1 VSSSASAE
9 LALPRRRPAVVLA
22 VVALL
27 GASPLRAAE
36 AERTYRW
43 TDADGVVHYGD
54 HVPPQFA
61 QGAVVVMN
69 REGVKLREQTAP
81 PSEAERLALKARAEA
96 DARRRQHDRFL
107 LITYSSEREITQLRE
122 ERLAQIEAQIT
133 ASQAYLDSLSRRL
146 DSLRA
151 RTSNFRP
158 YATTAQA
165 PRMPDALAA
174 EIVQTLAEARTQQAA
189 LLTRQHEK
197 DELNARFDADLKRYR
212 ELLISQGLR

>member
-1 VSSSASAE
+1 MASAE
-9 LALPRRRPAVVLA
+9 HRPGSTRTAAAVASVMLIASLP
-22 VVALL
+22 LL
-27 GASPLRAAE
+27 SAE

-43 TDADGVVHYGD
+43 TDSAGVMHYGD
-54 HVPPQFA
+54 HVPPQYA

-69 REGVKLREQTAP
+69 RDGVKLREQSAP
-81 PSEAERLALKARAEA
+81 PSEAERMAATARAEA

-107 LITYSSEREITQLRE
+107 LITYSSEREILQLRD

-133 ASQAYLDSLSRRL
+133 ASQSYLDSLSRRIE
-146 DSLRA
+146 SLQA
-151 RTSNFRP
+151 RTGNFRP

-189 LLTRQHEK
+189 LVARRHEK
-197 DELNARFDADLKRYR
+197 DELNASFGADAKRYR